1 MKTKAR
7 TGIAVAAIG
16 ALSIVG
22 AAPAPASEVPAGPCQ
37 FLMPISPGD
46 VTYCA
51 CVKVA
56 TIGHMVFPD
65 WQWYCAQP

>member
-1 MKTKAR
+1 MRMKTK

-22 AAPAPASEVPAGPCQ
+22 AAPAQASEVPAGPCQ

-56 TIGHMVFPD
+56 TVGQVVLPGS
-65 WQWYCAQP
+65 QWACTPP